1 MPGARSL
8 QRPGDRTVGI
18 DEKPSVELL
27 DQIKKVSGFNPP
39 REHGHAATDAV
50 QAMLDGRS
58 KVFVGMGGN
67 FVAAVPDRPLIE
79 AAMRKLR
86 LAVAV
91 NTKLNRSYVVHG
103 QQSLILP
110 CLARSDID
118 IQRTGRQS
126 VTVEDSMSMVRA
138 STGLV
143 APPSGE
149 LKSEVA
155 IVCGMGRAALP
166 DSGIDWTAFE
176 DNYRLIRDKIE
187 EVFPSLFHN
196 FNQRILQPGWFHL
209 TQAGLH
215 CEASYD
221 HAAGRRA
228 CTARRRA
235 QYCPT
240 TNRVLFG
247 GETQIAAEIARM
259 VNDDRRGLGAGGFPW
274 TVKNQRGASCS
285 RRRFL
290 ASESVF

>member
-103 QQSLILP
+103 QQSLI
-110 CLARSDID
+110 
-118 IQRTGRQS
+118 
-126 VTVEDSMSMVRA
+126 MVRA